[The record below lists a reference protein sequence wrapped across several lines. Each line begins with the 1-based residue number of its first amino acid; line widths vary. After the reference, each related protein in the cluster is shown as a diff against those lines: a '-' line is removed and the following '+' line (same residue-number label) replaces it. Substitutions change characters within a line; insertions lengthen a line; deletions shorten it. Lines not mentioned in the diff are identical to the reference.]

1 MRRHSIARR
10 TLLQGTGGLAL
21 TGAFARRGMAQG
33 NEPLKLGITEPLTG
47 SEAG

>member
-21 TGAFARRGMAQG
+21 TGAFARR
-33 NEPLKLGITEPLTG
+33 
-47 SEAG
+47 SVAGK